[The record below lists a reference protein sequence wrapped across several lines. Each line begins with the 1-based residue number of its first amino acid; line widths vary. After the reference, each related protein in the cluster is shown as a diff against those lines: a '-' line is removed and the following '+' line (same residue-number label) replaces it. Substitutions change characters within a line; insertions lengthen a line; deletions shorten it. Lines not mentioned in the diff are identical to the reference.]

1 MVKPP
6 KKSIGELRA
15 AGQKAIMARRQRAMV
30 KNELKSGKV
39 SLLEVLETDDPIVI
53 RMKIW
58 DLLMSLPAFGETKAR
73 NLMDKCGISD
83 ARRIGGLGGQQKKQ
97 LLKELKI
104 FSSSKDKNSKL
115 IVISGPSGVGKSSIT
130 RELRNDDRFWI
141 SVSATTRAPRVGE
154 ENGVDYFFVSNEKFD
169 QMVKNGEFLEWAN
182 FANARYGTP
191 AKAVDQKLAD
201 GRNVVLEIELQ
212 GARQVRKVRKD
223 ALLVFIQPPSFEVLK
238 ERLVKRGTESEA
250 ATIARLA
257 RAKEEMAA
265 SVEFDHVLINHQV
278 GEVAKSLVSL
288 ATS

>member
-1 MVKPP
+1 
-6 KKSIGELRA
+6 
-15 AGQKAIMARRQRAMV
+15 
-30 KNELKSGKV
+30 
-39 SLLEVLETDDPIVI
+39 
-53 RMKIW
+53 
-58 DLLMSLPAFGETKAR
+58 
-73 NLMDKCGISD
+73 
-83 ARRIGGLGGQQKKQ
+83 
-97 LLKELKI
+97 
-104 FSSSKDKNSKL
+104 
-115 IVISGPSGVGKSSIT
+115 
-130 RELRNDDRFWI
+130 LRNDERFWI
-141 SVSATTRAPRVGE
+141 SVSATTRAPRIGE

-169 QMVKNGEFLEWAN
+169 QMVNNGEFLEWAN

>member
-15 AGQKAIMARRQRAMV
+15 AGQKAIMARRQRAML

-39 SLLEVLETDDPIVI
+39 SLLQVLETDDPIVI

-104 FSSSKDKNSKL
+104 FSSSKENSKL

-130 RELRNDDRFWI
+130 RELRNDERFWI
-141 SVSATTRAPRVGE
+141 SVSATTRAPRIGE

>member
-15 AGQKAIMARRQRAMV
+15 AGQKAIMARRQRAML

-39 SLLEVLETDDPIVI
+39 SLLQVLETDDPIVI

-104 FSSSKDKNSKL
+104 FSSSKENSKL

-154 ENGVDYFFVSNEKFD
+154 ENGVDYFFVSDEKFD

-265 SVEFDHVLINHQV
+265 SVEFDQVLINHQV

>member
-15 AGQKAIMARRQRAMV
+15 AGQKAIMARRQRAML

-39 SLLEVLETDDPIVI
+39 SLLQVLETDDPIVI

-104 FSSSKDKNSKL
+104 FSSSKEKNSKL

-130 RELRNDDRFWI
+130 RELRNDERF
-141 SVSATTRAPRVGE
+141 
-154 ENGVDYFFVSNEKFD
+154 
-169 QMVKNGEFLEWAN
+169 
-182 FANARYGTP
+182 
-191 AKAVDQKLAD
+191 
-201 GRNVVLEIELQ
+201 
-212 GARQVRKVRKD
+212 
-223 ALLVFIQPPSFEVLK
+223 
-238 ERLVKRGTESEA
+238 
-250 ATIARLA
+250 
-257 RAKEEMAA
+257 
-265 SVEFDHVLINHQV
+265 
-278 GEVAKSLVSL
+278 
-288 ATS
+288 

>member
-15 AGQKAIMARRQRAMV
+15 AGQKAIMARRQRAML

-39 SLLEVLETDDPIVI
+39 SLLQVLETDDPIVI

-104 FSSSKDKNSKL
+104 FSSSKENSKL

-169 QMVKNGEFLEWAN
+169 QMVNNGEFLEWAN

>member
-73 NLMDKCGISD
+73 NLMDKCGNSD

-104 FSSSKDKNSKL
+104 FSSSKENSKL

-169 QMVKNGEFLEWAN
+169 QMVNNGEFLEWAN

-201 GRNVVLEIELQ
+201 GRNVVL
-212 GARQVRKVRKD
+212 G
-223 ALLVFIQPPSFEVLK
+223 
-238 ERLVKRGTESEA
+238 
-250 ATIARLA
+250 
-257 RAKEEMAA
+257 
-265 SVEFDHVLINHQV
+265 
-278 GEVAKSLVSL
+278 SLSCITYSL
-288 ATS
+288 

>member
-15 AGQKAIMARRQRAMV
+15 AGQKAIMARRQRAML

-39 SLLEVLETDDPIVI
+39 SLLQVLETDDPIVI

-104 FSSSKDKNSKL
+104 FSSSKENSKL

-201 GRNVVLEIELQ
+201 GHNVVLEIELQ

>member
-15 AGQKAIMARRQRAMV
+15 AGQKAIMARRQRAML

-39 SLLEVLETDDPIVI
+39 SLLQVLETDDPIVI

-58 DLLMSLPAFGETKAR
+58 DLLVSLPAFGETKAR

-104 FSSSKDKNSKL
+104 FSSSKENSKL

-130 RELRNDDRFWI
+130 RELRNDERFWI
-141 SVSATTRAPRVGE
+141 SVSATTRAPRIGE

-169 QMVKNGEFLEWAN
+169 QMVNNGEFLEWAN

-223 ALLVFIQPPSFEVLK
+223 AVLVFIQPPSFEVLK

>member
-15 AGQKAIMARRQRAMV
+15 AGQKAIMARRQRAML

-39 SLLEVLETDDPIVI
+39 SLLQVLETDDPIVI

-104 FSSSKDKNSKL
+104 FSSSKEKSKL

-130 RELRNDDRFWI
+130 RELRNDERFWI
-141 SVSATTRAPRVGE
+141 SVSATTRAPRIGE

>member
-83 ARRIGGLGGQQKKQ
+83 ARRISGLGGQQKKQ

-104 FSSSKDKNSKL
+104 FSSSKEKSKL

-130 RELRNDDRFWI
+130 RELRNDERFWI
-141 SVSATTRAPRVGE
+141 SVSATTRAPRNGE

-169 QMVKNGEFLEWAN
+169 QMVNNGEFLEWAN

-238 ERLVKRGTESEA
+238 ERLVKRGTESET

>member
-104 FSSSKDKNSKL
+104 FSSSKENSKL

-130 RELRNDDRFWI
+130 RELRNDKRFWI
-141 SVSATTRAPRVGE
+141 SVSATTRAPRIGE

-169 QMVKNGEFLEWAN
+169 QMVNNGEFLEWAN

-191 AKAVDQKLAD
+191 AKALDQKLAD
-201 GRNVVLEIELQ
+201 GHNVVLEIELQ

>member
-104 FSSSKDKNSKL
+104 FSSSKEKSKL

-130 RELRNDDRFWI
+130 RELRNDERFWI
-141 SVSATTRAPRVGE
+141 SVSATTRAPRIGE

-169 QMVKNGEFLEWAN
+169 QMVNNGEFLEWAN

-238 ERLVKRGTESEA
+238 ERLVKRGTESET

-278 GEVAKSLVSL
+278 GEVAKSVVSL

>member
-6 KKSIGELRA
+6 KKRIGELRV

-104 FSSSKDKNSKL
+104 FSSSKENSKL

-201 GRNVVLEIELQ
+201 GHNVVLEIELQ

>member
-15 AGQKAIMARRQRAMV
+15 AGQKAIMARRQRAML

-39 SLLEVLETDDPIVI
+39 SLLQVLETDDPIVI

-58 DLLMSLPAFGETKAR
+58 DLLVSLPAFGETKAR

-104 FSSSKDKNSKL
+104 FSSSKENSKL

-130 RELRNDDRFWI
+130 RELRNDERFWI

>member
-104 FSSSKDKNSKL
+104 FSSSKEKNSKL

-201 GRNVVLEIELQ
+201 GHNVVLEIELQ

>member
-15 AGQKAIMARRQRAMV
+15 AGQKAIMARRQRAML

-39 SLLEVLETDDPIVI
+39 SLLQVLETDDPIVI

-104 FSSSKDKNSKL
+104 FSSSKENSKL

-130 RELRNDDRFWI
+130 RELRNDERFWI
-141 SVSATTRAPRVGE
+141 SVSATTRAPRIGE

-169 QMVKNGEFLEWAN
+169 QMVNNGEFLEWAN

>member
-39 SLLEVLETDDPIVI
+39 SLLQVLETDDPIVI

-104 FSSSKDKNSKL
+104 FSSSKENSKL

-141 SVSATTRAPRVGE
+141 SVSATTRAPRIGE

>member
-15 AGQKAIMARRQRAMV
+15 AGQKAIMARRQRAML

-39 SLLEVLETDDPIVI
+39 SLLQVLETDDPIVI

-58 DLLMSLPAFGETKAR
+58 DLLVSLPAFGETKAR

-104 FSSSKDKNSKL
+104 FSSSKEKNSKL

-130 RELRNDDRFWI
+130 RELRNDERFWI

>member
-39 SLLEVLETDDPIVI
+39 SLLQVLETDDPIVI

-83 ARRIGGLGGQQKKQ
+83 ARRIGGLGGQQKRQ

-104 FSSSKDKNSKL
+104 FSSSKENSKL

-201 GRNVVLEIELQ
+201 GHNVVLEIELQ

>member
-104 FSSSKDKNSKL
+104 FSSSKENSKL

-130 RELRNDDRFWI
+130 RELRNDKRFWI
-141 SVSATTRAPRVGE
+141 SVSATTRAPRIGE

-169 QMVKNGEFLEWAN
+169 QMVNNGEFLEWAN

-201 GRNVVLEIELQ
+201 GHNVVLEIELQ

>member
-15 AGQKAIMARRQRAMV
+15 AGQKAIMARRQRAML

-39 SLLEVLETDDPIVI
+39 SLLQVLETDDPIVI

-104 FSSSKDKNSKL
+104 FSSSKENSKL

-223 ALLVFIQPPSFEVLK
+223 AVLVFIQPPSFEVLK

>member
-39 SLLEVLETDDPIVI
+39 SLLQVLETDDPIVI

-58 DLLMSLPAFGETKAR
+58 DLLMSLPAFGETKAG

-104 FSSSKDKNSKL
+104 FSSSKENSKL

>member
-104 FSSSKDKNSKL
+104 FSSSKEKSKL

-130 RELRNDDRFWI
+130 RELRNDERFWI
-141 SVSATTRAPRVGE
+141 SVSATTRAPRIGE

-169 QMVKNGEFLEWAN
+169 QMVNNGEFLEWAN

-238 ERLVKRGTESEA
+238 ERLVKRGTESET

-265 SVEFDHVLINHQV
+265 SVEFDHVLMNHQV

>member
-15 AGQKAIMARRQRAMV
+15 AGQKAIMARRQRAML

-39 SLLEVLETDDPIVI
+39 SLLQVLETDDPIVI

-83 ARRIGGLGGQQKKQ
+83 ARRIGGLGGQQKKL

-104 FSSSKDKNSKL
+104 FSSSKENSKL

>member
-15 AGQKAIMARRQRAMV
+15 AGQKAIMARRQRAML

-39 SLLEVLETDDPIVI
+39 SLLQVLETDDPIVI
-53 RMKIW
+53 RMKIL

-104 FSSSKDKNSKL
+104 FSSSKENSKL

-141 SVSATTRAPRVGE
+141 SVSATTRAPRIGE

>member
-39 SLLEVLETDDPIVI
+39 SLLQVLETDDPIVI

-130 RELRNDDRFWI
+130 RELRNDERFWI
-141 SVSATTRAPRVGE
+141 SVSATTRAPRIGE

>member
-15 AGQKAIMARRQRAMV
+15 AGQKAIMARRQRAML

-104 FSSSKDKNSKL
+104 FSSSKENSKL

>member
-15 AGQKAIMARRQRAMV
+15 AGQKAIMARRQRAML

-39 SLLEVLETDDPIVI
+39 SLLQVLETDDPIVI

-104 FSSSKDKNSKL
+104 FSSSKENSKL

-130 RELRNDDRFWI
+130 RELRNDERFWS

-154 ENGVDYFFVSNEKFD
+154 ENGVDYFFVSDEKFD

-265 SVEFDHVLINHQV
+265 SVEFDQVLINHQV

>member
-104 FSSSKDKNSKL
+104 FSSSKENSKL

-201 GRNVVLEIELQ
+201 GSNVVLEIELQ

>member
-15 AGQKAIMARRQRAMV
+15 AGQKAIMARRQRAML

-39 SLLEVLETDDPIVI
+39 SLLQVLETDDPIVI

-104 FSSSKDKNSKL
+104 FSSSKENSKL

-130 RELRNDDRFWI
+130 RELRNDKRFWI

-223 ALLVFIQPPSFEVLK
+223 AVLVFIQPPSFEVLK

>member
-39 SLLEVLETDDPIVI
+39 SLLQVLETDDPIVI

-104 FSSSKDKNSKL
+104 FSSSKENSKL

-130 RELRNDDRFWI
+130 RELRNDERFWI
-141 SVSATTRAPRVGE
+141 SVSATTRAPRIGE

>member
-15 AGQKAIMARRQRAMV
+15 AGQKAIMARRQRAML
-30 KNELKSGKV
+30 KNELKSGKI
-39 SLLEVLETDDPIVI
+39 SLLQVLETDDPIVI

-104 FSSSKDKNSKL
+104 FSSSKEKSKL

-201 GRNVVLEIELQ
+201 GHNVVLEIELQ

>member
-39 SLLEVLETDDPIVI
+39 SLLQVLETDDPIVI

-104 FSSSKDKNSKL
+104 FSSSKEKNSKL

-201 GRNVVLEIELQ
+201 GHNVVLEIELQ

>member
-15 AGQKAIMARRQRAMV
+15 AGQKAIMARRQRAML

-39 SLLEVLETDDPIVI
+39 SLLQVLETDDPIVI

-104 FSSSKDKNSKL
+104 FSSSKENSKL

-141 SVSATTRAPRVGE
+141 SVSATTRAPRIGE

>member
-39 SLLEVLETDDPIVI
+39 SLLQVLETDDPIVI

-104 FSSSKDKNSKL
+104 FSSSKENSKL

-130 RELRNDDRFWI
+130 RELRNDKRFWI
-141 SVSATTRAPRVGE
+141 SVSATTRAPRIGE

-201 GRNVVLEIELQ
+201 GHNVVLEIELQ

>member
-15 AGQKAIMARRQRAMV
+15 AGQKAIMARRQRAML

-39 SLLEVLETDDPIVI
+39 SLLQVLETDDPIVI

-104 FSSSKDKNSKL
+104 FSSSKENSKL

>member
-104 FSSSKDKNSKL
+104 FSSSKENSKL

>member
-15 AGQKAIMARRQRAMV
+15 AGQKAIMARRQRAML

-39 SLLEVLETDDPIVI
+39 SLLQVLETDDPIVI

-104 FSSSKDKNSKL
+104 FSSSKENSKL

-130 RELRNDDRFWI
+130 RELRNDERFWI

>member
-15 AGQKAIMARRQRAMV
+15 AGQKAIMARRQRAML

-39 SLLEVLETDDPIVI
+39 SLLQVLETDDPIVI

-58 DLLMSLPAFGETKAR
+58 DLLVSLPAFGETKAR

-104 FSSSKDKNSKL
+104 FSSSKENSKL

-130 RELRNDDRFWI
+130 RELRNDERFWI
-141 SVSATTRAPRVGE
+141 SVSATTRAPRIGE

-169 QMVKNGEFLEWAN
+169 QMVNNGEFLEWAN